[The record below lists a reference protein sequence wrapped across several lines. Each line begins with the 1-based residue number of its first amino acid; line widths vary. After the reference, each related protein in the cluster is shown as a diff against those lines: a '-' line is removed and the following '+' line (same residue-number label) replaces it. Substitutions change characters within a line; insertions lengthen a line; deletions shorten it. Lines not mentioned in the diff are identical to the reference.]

1 MKIFKKL
8 HHIQEILHEHLPI
21 LEDIYGTQI
30 TDLIDDLKEKKNFE
44 QFYKL
49 VLEILK
55 DLLKTL
61 NSQVYQFRI
70 DAQDKKED
78 IIDEIKKVMSFIEK
92 NSKQTRHFQHIQ
104 NLFPNFS
111 TASQAYHLITNFP
124 NVPVV
129 DFVDIDAYMGKWFQY
144 KANLLAVG
152 VESFG
157 TKNTATYSKIDDETI
172 KVVNE
177 NKNIFGR
184 KNTVEGQAVLL
195 DPPTG
200 DLKVSFSNFNFDFS
214 MEGNYRI
221 VKLGKIKNDQYTY
234 SIVLSPMN
242 WFIFVLVRDLKDKTI
257 LNEVDYVLKELNI
270 TNVFSQL
277 LTA

>member
-1 MKIFKKL
+1 MKILKKL
-8 HHIQEILHEHLPI
+8 HHIQEMLHDHLPF
-21 LEDIYGTQI
+21 LENDYGRQI
-30 TDLIDDLKEKKNFE
+30 KEIIDDLKEENNIEK
-44 QFYKL
+44 FYNL

-55 DLLKTL
+55 DLLEKL
-61 NSQVYQFRI
+61 NQQVYQVRI
-70 DAQDKKED
+70 TVQDIIED
-78 IIDEIKKVMSFIEK
+78 IMEEVKKLMTMIQNQLKKVRNIHS
-92 NSKQTRHFQHIQ
+92 
-104 NLFPNFS
+104 LFPNFS
-111 TASQAYHLITNFP
+111 TVSQAYHLITKFP

-157 TKNTATYSKIDDETI
+157 TKNTATYSKIDDKTI
-172 KVVNE
+172 RVVNE
-177 NKNIFGR
+177 NRTILGR
-184 KNTVEGQAVLL
+184 KNTVEGKAVLL

-200 DLKVSFSNFNFDFS
+200 DLKVSFSNMNFDFS

-221 VKLGKIKNDQYTY
+221 VKLGKIKNGQYTY

-242 WFIFVLVRDLKDKTI
+242 WFIFVLVRDLNDKTI
-257 LNEVDYVLKELNI
+257 LNEVDYVLKELDI

>member
-1 MKIFKKL
+1 M
-8 HHIQEILHEHLPI
+8 HEHLPF

-30 TDLIDDLKEKKNFE
+30 KDLIDDLTEENNLEK
-44 QFYKL
+44 FYKL

-55 DLLKTL
+55 DLLETL
-61 NSQVYQFRI
+61 NSRVYQFRI
-70 DAQDKKED
+70 DVQDKKED
-78 IIDEIKKVMSFIEK
+78 IIEEVKKLMTTI
-92 NSKQTRHFQHIQ
+92 NGQLKQLRNIRDR
-104 NLFPNFS
+104 FPNFS
-111 TASQAYHLITNFP
+111 TVSQAYHLITKFP

-157 TKNTATYSKIDDETI
+157 TKNTATYSKIDDKTI

-177 NKNIFGR
+177 NRTILGR

-257 LNEVDYVLKELNI
+257 LNEVDYVLKELDI